1 MEIVKIENL
10 NKQFG
15 EHIIFE
21 NFNLSVN
28 EGEMI
33 AIMGPSGCG
42 KSTLLN
48 IIGLIETFE
57 SGEYTLFEK
66 KNVKVNTD
74 ESAILIRNH
83 INYLFQNFALIDEDS
98 VEENLMIALRYVKM
112 TKEEKKKKI
121 EEVLEKLNMEKYLK
135 SKINE
140 LSGGQQQ
147 RIAIARVMLKPCDL
161 ILADEPT
168 GSLDE
173 DNKLMIM
180 SLLKE
185 LNEQGKTIIIVTHD
199 PEVGNMC
206 QRVINL

>member
-28 EGEMI
+28 EGEMM

-57 SGEYTLFEK
+57 AGEYTLFEK

-98 VEENLMIALRYVKM
+98 VEENLMIALRYVKL

-135 SKINE
+135 AKINE

>member
-1 MEIVKIENL
+1 MIRIEKTIWN
-10 NKQFG
+10 N
-15 EHIIFE
+15 HR
-21 NFNLSVN
+21 

-57 SGEYTLFEK
+57 AGEYTLFEK

-98 VEENLMIALRYVKM
+98 VEENLMIALRYVKL

-135 SKINE
+135 AKINE

-185 LNEQGKTIIIVTHD
+185 LNEQEKTIIIVTHD